1 MTHTLD
7 LYYRLY
13 DGNAP
18 LASKRP
24 LYSNHRNVSSID
36 GSDIPPPY
44 TVENVTRFILERE
57 AQPNAY
63 PTAEVYVDRRDI
75 RPAAAG
81 TIIDIEQGPNT
92 RPVDALRLVL
102 RPDSRRSPSACATTA
117 PTKAQIMALFP
128 HPGPALTLETPV
140 RWPGVCTA
148 STTAVR
154 EYLVMDYER
163 HHGYAP
169 FFSSMFDDP
178 LSCKC
183 RFFNCKG
190 FHNHTPFHLLT
201 EYTLGAGPPHL
212 AAIWQQHVNL
222 ERKQFKSDQP
232 ITRGNFNEHLGN
244 EKYYQAYLHF
254 FSDVVLRKPVD
265 AVLEEWIF
273 APKMNIEASIKG
285 GEQPEMLNRLLAGV
299 MHPLIYVGFG
309 LDFRCVNLLGLIVEI
324 LTVRLAASRVL
335 WLKVCM
341 PLLIQRGRIN
351 KPPTG
356 LAQAAVHKSG
366 SSALLPRHL
375 FNTSSIPH
383 TGAGTPAFSIAARI
397 LRDPKFANANLNLP
411 FDEVHAQFGADV
423 QKYAAEWM
431 VNGVDPE
438 EVKVKVRELTFLNI
452 MIYTVG
458 GWREGEGF
466 RQAEFTLMHLVTSS
480 ITLPSYMAVLSNPS
494 SKSLLLRAYF
504 SRSLTYWISR
514 GRPPLDLR
522 SFFSTSVVPT
532 IPGNATHPYTS
543 AFPGPASPGALT
555 PNPWLQIIQSALVHP
570 DDHLCKLQRA
580 LAHYASLYG
589 DVPAGT
595 FKGTELDGSELVD
608 GSFFVRSAG
617 LTMERMGRVRE
628 GEKDRFWSGD
638 PNHPDS

>member
-13 DGNAP
+13 DANAP
-18 LASKRP
+18 LASKHP

-44 TVENVTRFILERE
+44 RVENITRFILERE
-57 AQPNAY
+57 SQVHAY
-63 PTAEVYVDRRDI
+63 PTAEMYVDRRDI

-81 TIIDIEQGPNT
+81 MIIDIEQGPNT
-92 RPVDALRLVL
+92 RHVNALRVVL
-102 RPDSRRSPSACATTA
+102 RPDSRQSPSACAATA

-140 RWPGVCTA
+140 PWPGVCTA

-154 EYLVMDYER
+154 DYLR
-163 HHGYAP
+163 TI
-169 FFSSMFDDP
+169 FSCGSKFDDR
-178 LSCKC
+178 LSCKR
-183 RFFNCKG
+183 RFFNLKG

-201 EYTLGAGPPHL
+201 EYTLGAGPAHL

-254 FSDVVLRKPVD
+254 FSEVVLRKPVD

-273 APKMNIEASIKG
+273 ASKMNYDASFKG

-309 LDFRCVNLLGLIVEI
+309 LDFRCVDFLRLVDEI
-324 LTVRLAASRVL
+324 LTARLAVSRVL
-335 WLKVCM
+335 WLRVC
-341 PLLIQRGRIN
+341 LSRQGRSTN
-351 KPPTG
+351 RTPTG

-366 SSALLPRHL
+366 SSALLPLHL

-397 LRDPKFANANLNLP
+397 LRDPKFANVDLDLP

-423 QKYAAEWM
+423 QKYTAEWM
-431 VNGVDPE
+431 VDGADPE
-438 EVKVKVRELTFLNI
+438 AVKVKVRELTFLNI
-452 MIYTVG
+452 MLYTVG
-458 GWREGEGF
+458 GWRDGEGF
-466 RQAEFTLMHLVTSS
+466 RKAEFTLMHLVTSS
-480 ITLPSYMAVLSNPS
+480 ITLPSYMAVLSNPT

-532 IPGNATHPYTS
+532 IPGNATSPYVS

-608 GSFFVRSAG
+608 GSLFVRSAG

-628 GEKDRFWSGD
+628 GEKDRVWSGD

>member
-1 MTHTLD
+1 MTPTVE

-18 LASKRP
+18 LASKHP

-44 TVENVTRFILERE
+44 TVENITRFILERE
-57 AQPNAY
+57 AQANAY

-81 TIIDIEQGPNT
+81 TIIDIDQGANT
-92 RPVDALRLVL
+92 QPVNALRLVL
-102 RPDSRRSPSACATTA
+102 RPDSRRRPSACAATA
-117 PTKAQIMALFP
+117 PSKAQIMALFP

-148 STTAVR
+148 STTAVS

-163 HHGYAP
+163 HHA
-169 FFSSMFDDP
+169 
-178 LSCKC
+178 
-183 RFFNCKG
+183 FFNCKG

-212 AAIWQQHVNL
+212 EAIWKQHVKL
-222 ERKQFKSDQP
+222 ERKQFKSDNP
-232 ITRGNFNEHLGN
+232 ITRGNFNDHLGN

-273 APKMNIEASIKG
+273 APKMNHDDCIKG

-299 MHPLIYVGFG
+299 MHPLIYIGFG
-309 LDFRCVNLLGLIVEI
+309 LDFSLPGLVAE
-324 LTVRLAASRVL
+324 
-335 WLKVCM
+335 
-341 PLLIQRGRIN
+341 
-351 KPPTG
+351 G

-375 FNTSSIPH
+375 FNTSSIH
-383 TGAGTPAFSIAARI
+383 AGAGTPAFSIAARI
-397 LRDPKFANANLNLP
+397 LRDPKFANVDLDLP

-431 VNGVDPE
+431 VDGVDPE
-438 EVKVKVRELTFLNI
+438 VVKLKVRELTFLNI
-452 MIYTVG
+452 MLYTVG
-458 GWREGEGF
+458 GWRDGAGF

-514 GRPPLDLR
+514 GRPPLDVR

-532 IPGNATHPYTS
+532 IPGNATSPYIS

-555 PNPWLQIIQSALVHP
+555 PNPWLQIVQSALVHP

-608 GSFFVRSAG
+608 GSLFVRSAG

-638 PNHPDS
+638 PNHPGS